1 MLFRS
6 IEGFTLGIPTLTFGD
21 LDAVEDLYHPD
32 VMELIQERTDESVAD
47 GIRRAMSRK
56 WRPDVIRKWGKQFSM
71 EAVASNYEKVY
82 QETLSGKD

>member
-1 MLFRS
+1 
-6 IEGFTLGIPTLTFGD
+6 
-21 LDAVEDLYHPD
+21 
-32 VMELIQERTDESVAD
+32 MELIQERTDESVAD